1 MTKSAATRLLAVA
14 ALAGAGSAG
23 GCAEMA
29 AADAG
34 LAAANLA
41 IGGVY
46 ALGDAIHQVT
56 TPQEPTAAQKVQRSR
71 ELLGRMAKG
80 QTKLENLTES
90 DRKLLASM
98 AVVVN
103 EKKRERRG
111 ED

>member
-1 MTKSAATRLLAVA
+1 MNRFRTTILASALAVGTGG
-14 ALAGAGSAG
+14 LAG

-46 ALGDAIHQVT
+46 ALGDAIHQAT
-56 TPQEPTAAQKVQRSR
+56 APQEPTAAQKVQRSR
-71 ELLGRMAKG
+71 ELLDRMAKG
-80 QTKLENLTES
+80 QTKLENLTDS

-98 AVVVN
+98 ALVVN
-103 EKKRERRG
+103 EKKRQRRG